1 VQQVVGTELTGRV
14 TQLNTLIGRVN
25 GAADLASSDK
35 VTLVADL
42 TQTEL
47 PGIQG
52 LQTKVQGDTSC
63 AQLRQDAH
71 SMVYDYRVYMVMTPQ
86 TDLVIVNDE
95 VIRAEGVLA
104 SLESTISTHIQSSKA
119 NPTKLSDAQ
128 SAFADYQAKVT
139 AVQSLTAGQSATL
152 LAQTPQGAPG
162 NRSVFLQAHSN
173 LANAYSDLHAARADL
188 AGIIGD
194 LS

>member
-1 VQQVVGTELTGRV
+1 V
-14 TQLNTLIGRVN
+14 
-25 GAADLASSDK
+25 
-35 VTLVADL
+35 DL

-47 PGIQG
+47 PGIQA
-52 LQTKVQGDTSC
+52 LQAKVQGDATCS
-63 AQLRQDAH
+63 QLRQDAH

-95 VIRAEGVLA
+95 VIHAEGLLA
-104 SLESTISTHIQSSKA
+104 GLESTISTHIQSSKA

-139 AVQSLTAGQSATL
+139 AVQSLTSSQSATL

-162 NRSVFLQAHSN
+162 NRSVFLQARNN
-173 LANAYSDLHAARADL
+173 LANEYNDLHVARSDL
-188 AGIIGD
+188 AGIISD